1 MEDKK
6 YDFPLDHYLS
16 ALVRFLDTVPYQDDN
31 YSRSE
36 RLKILRDV
44 YNGTAKH
51 FAQPTQQDAL
61 QVHPKKMA
69 VIMQT
74 SVQLVV
80 FCWVRLPI
88 KVKVSLSIYFAY
100 IVLLDD
106 SDDDPYPEMQ
116 TFAQDL
122 INGKEQRSTFW
133 RLMNDH
139 FSTDFLSHYGGFCA
153 LAITRSTLDFFQG
166 CWIETHNFQG
176 FPGSDCYPLFL
187 RRLNGLGGICGGS
200 LFPIATFDEKSSIEE
215 VTTVIAEI
223 EPVIAFVNDLI
234 SFYKEFNTPRDQIN
248 LVTNRCRVDGITIRE
263 AFDRLTVETIRSV
276 NRLQTVI
283 SKEKSPVVAEM
294 LHAFVQGYV
303 TWHFSD
309 ARYRMRELYERAG
322 EKPDGPK
329 FRKYFEGAMKA
340 MPFDVGE
347 WSEPMPMTEELRER
361 LQTTEGETRKNTKK
375 KRRERGSPETHGSRK
390 TEQISG
396 RVGESRMQAGI
407 IEA

>member
-1 MEDKK
+1 M
-6 YDFPLDHYLS
+6 
-16 ALVRFLDTVPYQDDN
+16 
-31 YSRSE
+31 
-36 RLKILRDV
+36 
-44 YNGTAKH
+44 
-51 FAQPTQQDAL
+51 
-61 QVHPKKMA
+61 
-69 VIMQT
+69 
-74 SVQLVV
+74 
-80 FCWVRLPI
+80 
-88 KVKVSLSIYFAY
+88 
-100 IVLLDD
+100 
-106 SDDDPYPEMQ
+106 
-116 TFAQDL
+116 
-122 INGKEQRSTFW
+122 
-133 RLMNDH
+133 
-139 FSTDFLSHYGGFCA
+139 
-153 LAITRSTLDFFQG
+153 
-166 CWIETHNFQG
+166 
-176 FPGSDCYPLFL
+176 
-187 RRLNGLGGICGGS
+187 
-200 LFPIATFDEKSSIEE
+200 
-215 VTTVIAEI
+215 
-223 EPVIAFVNDLI
+223 
-234 SFYKEFNTPRDQIN
+234 
-248 LVTNRCRVDGITIRE
+248 DGITIRE

-283 SKEKSPVVAEM
+283 SKEKSPVIAEM